1 MTDEKKKPAMVID
14 MDGEKR
20 EISFEE
26 LALSNNL
33 TLEALVRV
41 LARKGI
47 LTPDEFVKQLEEL
60 QNERFPEQGK
70 QPESS
75 G

>member
-70 QPESS
+70 QPKSS